1 MVAYR
6 RKHEISLPEFSF
18 RRPRLSGYLAVGFAR
33 LAAQGL
39 LLAVFDA
46 PGASWRLLAL
56 PGVLS
61 RTLNRKTSTR
71 NLRPYTLNLRPH
83 TVNSKPTPPPP
94 PAPSPFPPC
103 SPSSSYSFF
112 SPLPP
117 PHSPPPQPPPPSPP
131 PPFRAHRF
139 GGASRRL

>member
-71 NLRPYTLNLRPH
+71 NLRPYTLNLLLLRLEL
-83 TVNSKPTPPPP
+83 TVS
-94 PAPSPFPPC
+94 AA
-103 SPSSSYSFF
+103 
-112 SPLPP
+112 L
-117 PHSPPPQPPPPSPP
+117 
-131 PPFRAHRF
+131 RAAF
-139 GGASRRL
+139 WVIQGIP